1 MSNTVGN
8 VMITEARYV
17 GKSGNRNAT
26 SNLAVKHLDVVIKQ
40 RRKGRKCNPT
50 LLRCAMVPSFRN
62 YPHPLCVLIRLMINS
77 IFIAGIQEISID
89 KKRTLILKEA
99 YH

>member
-17 GKSGNRNAT
+17 GKSGNRNARIYKGSA

-62 YPHPLCVLIRLMINS
+62 YPPPSVCVN
-77 IFIAGIQEISID
+77 
-89 KKRTLILKEA
+89 
-99 YH
+99 

>member
-17 GKSGNRNAT
+17 GKSGNRNTKIYKGSA

-40 RRKGRKCNPT
+40 GRKGRKCNPT
-50 LLRCAMVPSFRN
+50 LQ
-62 YPHPLCVLIRLMINS
+62 
-77 IFIAGIQEISID
+77 GE
-89 KKRTLILKEA
+89 
-99 YH
+99 